1 MTSLQL
7 WPNKPKIDQRVK
19 ELERLINQI
28 SLGESGQVNSHLHE
42 FVVTLVTQLF
52 EAEDQAEKA
61 HKKCAQA
68 TAALLASVQAQR
80 DETILEAC
88 RREPP
93 STRSF
98 AKDSTPPGRCATK

>member
-7 WPNKPKIDQRVK
+7 WPNKPKIDQRVQ

-28 SLGESGQVNSHLHE
+28 SLGESGQVDSHLHE

-52 EAEDQAEKA
+52 EAEDQARKA
-61 HKKCAQA
+61 DKKCTQA

-98 AKDSTPPGRCATK
+98 AKDSTPPGRCATT